1 MAKKLSSLE
10 DLAKIQFENLAP
22 DPEGYSAPED
32 EFVAQQLEAHFSNK
46 GRAGKTVTVIKGFE
60 GDAANLKTLAKTLK
74 NAVGVGG
81 TIKNGEII
89 IQGNYRDKIMAL
101 LQDMGHKVKRG
112 RVKRHNS
119 YFDSCITNQSLLY
132 P

>member
-22 DPEGYSAPED
+22 DPEGYVAPED
-32 EFVAQQLEAHFSNK
+32 EFVPQELEAHFSNK

-60 GDAANLKTLAKTLK
+60 GEASELKELAKTLK

-89 IQGNYRDKIMAL
+89 IQGNYRDKLMEL
-101 LQDMGHKVKRG
+101 LTEMGHKVKRVG
-112 RVKRHNS
+112 G
-119 YFDSCITNQSLLY
+119 
-132 P
+132 

>member
-22 DPEGYSAPED
+22 DPEGYVAPED
-32 EFVAQQLEAHFSNK
+32 EFVPQELEAHFSNK

-60 GDAANLKTLAKTLK
+60 GEASELKELAKMLK

-89 IQGNYRDKIMAL
+89 IQGNYRDKLMEL
-101 LQDMGHKVKRG
+101 LTEMGHKVKRVG
-112 RVKRHNS
+112 G
-119 YFDSCITNQSLLY
+119 
-132 P
+132 

>member
-22 DPEGYSAPED
+22 DPEGYVAPED
-32 EFVAQQLEAHFSNK
+32 EFVPQELEAHFSNK

-60 GDAANLKTLAKTLK
+60 GEASELKELAKTLK

-89 IQGNYRDKIMAL
+89 IQGSYRDKLMEL
-101 LQDMGHKVKRG
+101 LIEMGHKVKRVG
-112 RVKRHNS
+112 G
-119 YFDSCITNQSLLY
+119 
-132 P
+132 

>member
-22 DPEGYSAPED
+22 DPEGYVVPED
-32 EFVAQQLEAHFSNK
+32 EFVPQELEAHFSNK

-60 GDAANLKTLAKTLK
+60 GEASELKELAKTLK

-89 IQGNYRDKIMAL
+89 IQGNYRDKLMDL
-101 LQDMGHKVKRG
+101 LSEMGHKIKRVG
-112 RVKRHNS
+112 G
-119 YFDSCITNQSLLY
+119 
-132 P
+132 